1 MIGSKVIWTNLK
13 LFLIVNITNGVSLLI
28 GWGIGSLFGDKQ
40 WFVGAM
46 IGGLLGIF
54 GAVYF
59 AERLGLFE
67 RTAFN
72 AVARFS
78 MCGLAIAS
86 IIASVNKGSYLVQV
100 ASFLLT
106 GVGALVGKWSDRL
119 FYRSD
124 DPPPSII

>member
-1 MIGSKVIWTNLK
+1 
-13 LFLIVNITNGVSLLI
+13 
-28 GWGIGSLFGDKQ
+28 
-40 WFVGAM
+40 M

-67 RTAFN
+67 RATFN

-78 MCGLAIAS
+78 VCGFVIAS
-86 IIASVNKGSYLVQV
+86 IIAAENKGSYLIQV
-100 ASFLLT
+100 SSFLLT